1 MGVRQQHAEMALCVP
16 DSGFYAP
23 CAT

>member
-1 MGVRQQHAEMALCVP
+1 MGVRQQHAEMALCVL